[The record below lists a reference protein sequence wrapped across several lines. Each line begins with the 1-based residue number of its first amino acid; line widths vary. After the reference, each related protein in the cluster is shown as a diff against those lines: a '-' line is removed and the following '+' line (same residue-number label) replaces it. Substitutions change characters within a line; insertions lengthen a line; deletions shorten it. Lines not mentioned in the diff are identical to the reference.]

1 MHLSSGYILS
11 AFDEYLKENDTS
23 KKLLRTLSNF
33 ELKTELFD
41 FKTPEIDLRLATFG
55 VLNNI
60 ITRGFP
66 TYGSEYLEEQIADL
80 SEQLQYGESTNSSL
94 VGVGSFLNEINPG
107 QVFSKLQLSQVDPDI
122 LASTHSSKTDSK
134 FEHTLIGI
142 LEQLYGKWIQGI
154 LCQQVPF
161 DELLSKPGE
170 FTHQHV
176 DYLIP
181 FPCEIHSIKG
191 FIIEMDGGQHQEYA
205 EADLDQR
212 RDNENLLNG
221 FATIRISSND
231 STDTVKR
238 KLKQLDK
245 YFSHSIFDPFKNLE
259 KDHSYAEADDLILLP
274 LACSRIQ
281 LSIVRAILKNKEWLN
296 SPSIKLVIIERD
308 IQNTQIAVEDLNYW
322 LSHFSVLTG
331 NDTLPLIECEV
342 VEDSKQ
348 ISDFD
353 RYHVII
359 DLAMKARS
367 GEVAEIAFPNRVVI
381 RNASNHITK
390 FRKVF
395 TGPHLDYKA
404 FGTFENSKWEPQDH
418 DIIESLKYF
427 LRSIFKKK
435 DFREGQLPILNRAL
449 SGQSVIGLLPTG
461 GGKSLTYQL
470 SALMQPGVCMVIDP
484 IKSLMRDQVTG
495 LKKHWVDSCE
505 FMNSSIKT
513 REERIRIQKVIG
525 EGRAIFFFISPERL
539 LIQEFRDYLQTMT
552 SRTPPIYFSYC
563 VIDEA
568 HCVSEWGHDFRTSYL
583 SVAENGIRFCT
594 THPESLSSIPIFAL
608 TATASYDVL
617 TDIQRELSGNDMNF
631 KIGEEAIIELEEYKR
646 KELFFHIK
654 EIKSKKLNGLTE
666 FKLKEKLAE
675 LKNKALVDLIESH
688 REDLKNEAGLIF
700 CPHRN
705 HFFGVTDQF
714 AYRKN
719 GDVGVM
725 DNILRKLPD
734 LRSKTG
740 FFMGSGDKTDDDIE
754 DYTLENQDK
763 FLDGELNLLVAT
775 KAFGM
780 GIDKDN
786 IRFTVH
792 YNYPSSIE
800 SFLQEAGRAGR
811 DKENSHCYLLF
822 TSTEDLIEDVEFGV
836 NQYFHNNAYKGAEK
850 EKEIIGE
857 LLYKIFE
864 PDRTYSLTVDIQ
876 SEFDI
881 EAHVTM
887 RESQTGNK
895 YVSVQESFNERVGS
909 LMIRNDFPI
918 YLSDEVKEEK
928 SSYSNKFAYQI
939 LSYLKDKITTK
950 GNPSEIWNWLNS
962 TGETREGI
970 IDAIQTKSSNE
981 KYSGHLEIAWENNIQ
996 ERVKLIQQF
1005 VLYSLQNEGVRYDD
1019 NKIIN
1024 AVKSAA
1030 MGKGSAVNFDDFVD
1044 KINTSVSRSIK
1055 DYTYDLVD
1063 QAMQRDRDS
1072 NKDLGTTLNTIQRHY
1087 HKLRDK
1093 ADTEKAFYRLRL
1105 LGVIDDYIV
1114 DYRTQMFTVFLSQ
1127 KPSDF
1132 YLQRLSHYLSKFYS
1146 DDRVTK
1152 EITKAK
1158 ETPGKDLIHR
1168 LLNYLVDFGY
1178 QQIAEKRARSIVDMK
1193 EACKYGAEKG
1203 KTPDDLAEFLNLYLN
1218 SKYSREEYLVDD
1230 INESLTHHLENGKIT
1245 DEQFIWH
1252 YIDLMER
1259 DGNSEVNNL
1268 KHLRGATLRML
1279 RVSTDN
1285 PVLLTL
1291 AAYATF
1297 ILEYSTPKLLD
1308 EAELN
1313 LMAALDYYEDLKGW
1327 EEEELEALFNKLID
1341 IIKTKRPEITDHY
1354 QFEFENFRLTAIN
1367 KSLKSINSNL
1377 DYLNKKLISHG

>member
-1 MHLSSGYILS
+1 MNLSSGYILS
-11 AFDEYLKENDTS
+11 AFDKYLKENDTS
-23 KKLLRTLSNF
+23 KKLLQSLSNF
-33 ELKTELFD
+33 EVRTELFD
-41 FKTPEIDLRLATFG
+41 FKTPNIDLKLAPFG

-66 TYGSEYLEEQIADL
+66 TFASEYLEEQISEL
-80 SEQLQYGESTNSSL
+80 SEHLQYGESTNSSL
-94 VGVGSFLNEINPG
+94 VGVGSFLNEISPAQIYRNL
-107 QVFSKLQLSQVDPDI
+107 QVSKVDQKI
-122 LASTHSSKTDSK
+122 LTVTQKEKTDSK
-134 FEHTLIGI
+134 FERTLLKM
-142 LEQLYGKWIQGI
+142 LEELYGQWIHGI

-161 DELLSKPGE
+161 SELLSEAGE
-170 FTHQHV
+170 FAHQHV

-181 FPCEIHSIKG
+181 FPFEIHSIKG

-205 EADLDQR
+205 EQDLDKR

-221 FATIRISSND
+221 FATIRISSD
-231 STDTVKR
+231 DGPESVTR
-238 KLKQLDK
+238 KLKQLEK
-245 YFSHSIFDPFKNLE
+245 FLSHAIFEPFKNLE
-259 KDHSYAEADDLILLP
+259 DNEERNNADELLLLP

-281 LSIVRAILKNKEWLN
+281 LSIVRAVLQNKEWLN
-296 SPSIKLVIIERD
+296 SPSIKLAIVERD
-308 IQNTQIAVEDLNYW
+308 IQNTQVAVEDLNYW
-322 LSHFSVLTG
+322 LSHFSILTD
-331 NDTLPLIECEV
+331 NKSLPLINCEIF
-342 VEDSKQ
+342 EDSQQ

-353 RYHVII
+353 QYHMII

-367 GEVAEIAFPNRVVI
+367 GEQPEIAFPNRVII
-381 RNASNHITK
+381 RNASNHITSS
-390 FRKVF
+390 RKIF
-395 TGPHLDYKA
+395 TGPHLDYKS
-404 FGTFENSKWEPQDH
+404 FGTFENSKWDPKDQ
-418 DIIESLKYF
+418 DIIESLRYF

-435 DFREGQLPILNRAL
+435 DFRDGQLPILNRAL
-449 SGQSVIGLLPTG
+449 TGQSVIGLLPTG

-495 LKKHWVDSCE
+495 LKRHWIDSCE
-505 FMNSSIKT
+505 FINSSIKT
-513 REERIRIQKVIG
+513 REERVRIQKVIG
-525 EGRAIFFFISPERL
+525 DGRALFFFISPERL

-617 TDIQRELSGNDMNF
+617 TDIQRELSGNDMDF
-631 KIGEEAIIELEEYKR
+631 KIGEEAIIELEDHR
-646 KELFFHIK
+646 RNELHFYIK

-666 FKLKEKLAE
+666 FKLKEKLSE
-675 LKNKALVDLIESH
+675 LKNRALVDLIESH

-700 CPHRN
+700 CPHRS

-714 AYRKN
+714 AYRKD

-725 DNILRKLPD
+725 DNILRELPE
-734 LRSKTG
+734 LRPKTG
-740 FFMGSGDKTDDDIE
+740 FFMGSGDNADDDIE

-763 FLDGELNLLVAT
+763 FLDGDLNLLVAT

-811 DKENSHCYLLF
+811 DKEDSNCYLLF
-822 TSTEDLIEDVEFGV
+822 TDPEDLIEDVEFEV
-836 NQYFHNNAYKGAEK
+836 NRYFHNNAYKGAEK

-864 PDRTYSLTVDIQ
+864 PDRTYSLTADIQ

-887 RESQTGNK
+887 WESRTGKK
-895 YVSVQESFNERVGS
+895 YLSVQESFTDRLGS
-909 LMIRNDFPI
+909 LMIRSDFPI
-918 YLSDEVKEEK
+918 YLSDEVKDEK

-950 GNPSEIWNWLNS
+950 GNPSEIWDWLNS

-970 IDAIQTKSSNE
+970 IDAIQSKSSKE

-1005 VLYSLQNEGVRYDD
+1005 VLYSLQNENIRYNENDA
-1019 NKIIN
+1019 IN

-1044 KINTSVSRSIK
+1044 KINTSVSKSIQ
-1055 DYTYDLVD
+1055 DYTYDLVG
-1063 QAMQRDRDS
+1063 QAMKRDRDS
-1072 NKDLGTTLNTIQRHY
+1072 NKDLGTTLNTLQRHY

-1105 LGVIDDYIV
+1105 LGVIDDYTV
-1114 DYRTQMFTVFLSQ
+1114 DYRTQMFTVYISQ
-1127 KPSDF
+1127 KSNDF

-1146 DDRVTK
+1146 DDRVSK

-1178 QQIAEKRARSIVDMK
+1178 EQIAEKRARSIVDMK
-1193 EACKYGAEKG
+1193 EACKYGVEKD
-1203 KTPDDLAEFLNLYLN
+1203 KTPDELAEFLNLYLN

-1230 INESLTHHLENGKIT
+1230 KNESLPHHLENGKVT
-1245 DEQFIWH
+1245 DEKFVWH
-1252 YIDLMER
+1252 YIELMEK

-1268 KHLRGATLRML
+1268 KHMRGAALRML

-1285 PVLLTL
+1285 PVLLSL

-1313 LMAALDYYEDLKGW
+1313 LMSALDYYEDQEGW
-1327 EEEELEALFNKLID
+1327 EEKKLEAFFSKLID

-1367 KSLKSINSNL
+1367 KSLKSINGNL
-1377 DYLNKKLISHG
+1377 DYLNKKLLNHG